1 MVAATLSADNDNL
14 PDRLLKLRDVRC
26 MTSLGTSTIY
36 RKMKDGSFP
45 RPRQLSEAC
54 VRWRESEIMDWIRA
68 LPAAA

>member
-1 MVAATLSADNDNL
+1 MVVTNSHANDNL
-14 PDRLLKLRDVRC
+14 PERLLKLRDVRA

-36 RKMKDGSFP
+36 RKMAAGTFP

-54 VRWRESEIMDWIRA
+54 VRWRESEILKWIDA